1 MYCTLHIHHTA
12 CANAISYIQAG
23 DLPSEA
29 NLCTSAA
36 SHIWGPILLVYKAVE
51 LVFSLIFAF
60 ETRKIKIKELNDSR
74 MVIFSVY
81 TIVVAGIAVAP
92 VIALLSDRVTV
103 KYAIIGIICL
113 ASATLLLGMNFIPK
127 VCCAIFWL
135 LVLCTSTSYQFCVWA
150 CTILLTFKI
159 LQSTFIWFR
168 CTSCTEN
175 QVAR

>member
-1 MYCTLHIHHTA
+1 M
-12 CANAISYIQAG
+12 
-23 DLPSEA
+23 
-29 NLCTSAA
+29 
-36 SHIWGPILLVYKAVE
+36 
-51 LVFSLIFAF
+51 F

-135 LVLCTSTSYQFCVWA
+135 LVLCSMVPQLYVSLHVGLHTSVDFQ
-150 CTILLTFKI
+150 ILHLLLSGLDVLLVQKTK
-159 LQSTFIWFR
+159 W
-168 CTSCTEN
+168 
-175 QVAR
+175 

>member
-1 MYCTLHIHHTA
+1 MD
-12 CANAISYIQAG
+12 QVG
-23 DLPSEA
+23 GLPSEV

-36 SHIWGPILLVYKAVE
+36 SHIWGPILLVYKAME

-113 ASATLLLGMNFIPK
+113 ASATLLLGINFIPK
-127 VCCAIFWL
+127 VCYVISFGFMYYVQRYL
-135 LVLCTSTSYQFCVWA
+135 D
-150 CTILLTFKI
+150 
-159 LQSTFIWFR
+159 FI
-168 CTSCTEN
+168 S
-175 QVAR
+175 A